1 MNELFEKAL
10 TSYRQEMPSLG
21 IGDLYNMASNALIT
35 PAFAPELSLEEL
47 EEIQNRNALDKAGLM
62 ALDDAGLDMAP
73 IIDEFSRKA
82 KPGLNLGFAKQ
93 AGRGL
98 LSLLTRNPVI
108 TGIGG
113 LLGLLGDRANLP
125 GTVGGQDLRGDT
137 GLDTFRRSTS
147 LADFVQRRRD
157 QKAREEAAARGLA
170 KQRQAALQSMRGP
183 IGRDNGGQG
192 GGFSEGFDGG
202 ASAAAQSDAA
212 AGMGGY

>member
-47 EEIQNRNALDKAGLM
+47 EKIQNRNALNEQGLLS
-62 ALDDAGLDMAP
+62 LDDAGLTLPDYE
-73 IIDEFSRKA
+73 EFTHKA

-157 QKAREEAAARGLA
+157 QKAREEAAARGIA
-170 KQRQAALQSMRGP
+170 KQRRAALQSMRGP
-183 IGRDNGGQG
+183 IGRDNGG
-192 GGFSEGFDGG
+192 GGFGG
-202 ASAAAQSDAA
+202 PSPGSQGPGGSDE
-212 AGMGGY
+212 MGSF

>member
-62 ALDDAGLDMAP
+62 ALDDAGLTLPDYE
-73 IIDEFSRKA
+73 EFTQKA

-157 QKAREEAAARGLA
+157 QKAREEAAARGIA
-170 KQRQAALQSMRGP
+170 KQRRAALQSMRGP
-183 IGRDNGGQG
+183 IGRDNGGGGLGGPSPGSQG
-192 GGFSEGFDGG
+192 PGG
-202 ASAAAQSDAA
+202 SDE
-212 AGMGGY
+212 MGSF

>member
-82 KPGLNLGFAKQ
+82 KPSLNLGFAKQ

-98 LSLLTRNPVI
+98 LSLITKNPVI

-147 LADFVQRRRD
+147 LANFVQRRRD
-157 QKAREEAAARGLA
+157 QQAREEAAARGLA

-183 IGRDNGGQG
+183 IGRGGEG

>member
-10 TSYRQEMPSLG
+10 TRYRQEMPSLG

-82 KPGLNLGFAKQ
+82 KPGFNFPFAKQ
-93 AGRGL
+93 AGKGL
-98 LSLLTRNPVI
+98 LSLITKNPVI

-157 QKAREEAAARGLA
+157 QKAREEAAARGIA

-183 IGRDNGGQG
+183 IGGGGEG

>member
-10 TSYRQEMPSLG
+10 TRYRQEMPSLG

-62 ALDDAGLDMAP
+62 ALDDAGLTLP
-73 IIDEFSRKA
+73 GFSQVAR
-82 KPGLNLGFAKQ
+82 PGLNLGFAKQ
-93 AGRGL
+93 AGKGL
-98 LSLLTRNPVI
+98 LSLITKNPVI
-108 TGIGG
+108 TGVGG

-183 IGRDNGGQG
+183 IGGG
-192 GGFSEGFDGG
+192 DGG
-202 ASAAAQSDAA
+202 VSAPGSGAHGMAGRA
-212 AGMGGY
+212 AGGYQDL

>member
-10 TSYRQEMPSLG
+10 NRYRQEMPSLG

-62 ALDDAGLDMAP
+62 ALDDAGLTLP
-73 IIDEFSRKA
+73 GFSQVAR
-82 KPGLNLGFAKQ
+82 PGLNLGFAKQ
-93 AGRGL
+93 AGKGL
-98 LSLLTRNPVI
+98 LSLITKNPVI
-108 TGIGG
+108 TGVGG

-183 IGRDNGGQG
+183 IGGG
-192 GGFSEGFDGG
+192 DGG
-202 ASAAAQSDAA
+202 VSAPGSGAHGMAGRA
-212 AGMGGY
+212 AGGYQDL